1 MTLRISS
8 KVIPILSLC
17 AAILL
22 MLNGIGLSAQD
33 GVGIDISGRVVDENG
48 EALIGAGVV
57 ASDGK
62 NMTITDM
69 QGNFK
74 ITVTGANPSL
84 KFSFIGYIDEVVKV
98 TNKTTINVRMTPDV
112 NTLEDVVVIGYGT
125 VKKDDLTGAITG
137 NPHLTVV
144 SFYNV
149 GDALI
154 VWSVV
159 FQNGFFAERI
169 GCRIVHLNTIVRTNI
184 DMPFAIFKDASDV
197 IVR

>member
-22 MLNGIGLSAQD
+22 IFNGIGLSAQD
-33 GVGIDISGRVVDENG
+33 GGGIDVSGRVVDENG

-125 VKKDDLTGAITG
+125 QKKADLTGSVA
-137 NPHLTVV
+137 VV
-144 SFYNV
+144 KMQDIETSAATSGSGAKVCVSIN
-149 GDALI
+149 
-154 VWSVV
+154 
-159 FQNGFFAERI
+159 
-169 GCRIVHLNTIVRTNI
+169 
-184 DMPFAIFKDASDV
+184 K
-197 IVR
+197 